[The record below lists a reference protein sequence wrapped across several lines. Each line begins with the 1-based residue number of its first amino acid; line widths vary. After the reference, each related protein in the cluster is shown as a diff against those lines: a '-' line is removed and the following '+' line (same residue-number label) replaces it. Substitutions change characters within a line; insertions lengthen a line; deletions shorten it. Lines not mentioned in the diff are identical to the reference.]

1 MREIL
6 RHGIWLAAAL
16 AGGVAAMG
24 QVAASAQAASMHGGC
39 GNYTADLSN
48 EMRLMTAE
56 TVDVKAGTDAGN
68 APMGAVGRAM
78 EVHLA
83 SQAAVH
89 LAAAPAQDRGGA
101 ERKAGLVG
109 FEKLEAGDWRVSV
122 DRFVWIDLV
131 RAGELLESGAF
142 QMESECPAL
151 FKTVVF
157 HVPEAT
163 PVVLELTG
171 ASDQAVRVLLT
182 RAK

>member
-1 MREIL
+1 MRGIL
-6 RHGIWLAAAL
+6 RGGILLAAAL
-16 AGGVAAMG
+16 GAGAGAMG
-24 QVAASAQAASMHGGC
+24 QASTAQMHGGC

-48 EMRLMTAE
+48 EMRLMAGDAL
-56 TVDVKAGTDAGN
+56 DVKAGTDAGN
-68 APMGAVGRAM
+68 VPMGALGRAM

-83 SQAAVH
+83 PQTAVH

-109 FEKLEAGDWRVSV
+109 FEKLEAGDWRVSL
-122 DRFVWIDLV
+122 DRFAWVDLV
-131 RAGELLESGAF
+131 RGGQLLETGAF
-142 QMESECPAL
+142 EMQTECPTV

-157 HVPEAT
+157 HVPEAG

-171 ASDQAVRVLLT
+171 ASEGAVRVLVS